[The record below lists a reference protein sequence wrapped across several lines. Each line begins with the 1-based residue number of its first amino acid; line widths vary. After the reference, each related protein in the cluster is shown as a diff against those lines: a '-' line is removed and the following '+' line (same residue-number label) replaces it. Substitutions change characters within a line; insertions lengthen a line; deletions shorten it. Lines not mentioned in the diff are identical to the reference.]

1 MCETKICIPVSHV
14 FCPRSADGWYHR
26 SFSSAKVW
34 TAEHS
39 LIVAWLI
46 LFRLCSAWLE
56 ELADLDVD
64 WDNISLPSTPTRL
77 TSGTAALS
85 SSTEGDASLSHG
97 LLDVIPCSDSPS
109 STDYDLFCDTA
120 VLETFLCE
128 TEGVNLS
135 GTASTSTSTL
145 TLVSTPTD
153 IKIRPE
159 SSSSHASSTQT
170 PRRIIRGSFPPAL
183 KSNSPIP
190 GLTSS
195 TCLRTLFCLGE
206 ALNVGCQAARDSQD
220 ILLEFYCRVMSSHR
234 EDTTQHFVLADLTH
248 DNPPFINATFSS

>member
-1 MCETKICIPVSHV
+1 M
-14 FCPRSADGWYHR
+14 
-26 SFSSAKVW
+26 
-34 TAEHS
+34 
-39 LIVAWLI
+39 
-46 LFRLCSAWLE
+46 
-56 ELADLDVD
+56 D
-64 WDNISLPSTPTRL
+64 WDSISLPSTPTRL
-77 TSGTAALS
+77 VSRTAALS
-85 SSTEGDASLSHG
+85 SSTEGDASLSG
-97 LLDVIPCSDSPS
+97 FSNLIPCSDLPS

-145 TLVSTPTD
+145 TLASTPTD

-159 SSSSHASSTQT
+159 SSSSNTSPLQT
-170 PRRIIRGSFPPAL
+170 PRRIIRGNFSPAL

-190 GLTSS
+190 GLTPS

-206 ALNVGCQAARDSQD
+206 ALNVGCQAVRDSQD